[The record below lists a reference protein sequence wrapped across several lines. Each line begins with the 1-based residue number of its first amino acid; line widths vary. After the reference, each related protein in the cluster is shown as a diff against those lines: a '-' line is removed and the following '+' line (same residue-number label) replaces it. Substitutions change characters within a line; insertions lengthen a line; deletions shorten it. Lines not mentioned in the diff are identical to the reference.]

1 MLVVKGLF
9 GMALRRF
16 WKTQLHFLFD
26 LFQISHKDE
35 EVREEVISL
44 YQTVQQFKGLLH
56 QWFDV
61 PMQNMKLYY
70 CDQVTF
76 KTIL

>member
-1 MLVVKGLF
+1 MGWPSKDF
-9 GMALRRF
+9 GRLNF
-16 WKTQLHFLFD
+16 IVLFD

-76 KTIL
+76 KT